1 MLIFISLKKKIM
13 PARQRTPEEIER
25 AKQVAREL
33 MAQNEMKDQQRKV
46 KNARITLIV
55 LACLQ
60 AAVGLWEGF
69 GPTESMLALGI
80 DFAVGAIFLGLYF
93 MSKTQP
99 LPAFIAAMI
108 VYAGIHILLIAL
120 DPSMMIRGLFLKIV
134 IIILLA
140 NGIRSAHALPKP
152 RTDMSDE
159 LLDEE
164 LDNL

>member
-1 MLIFISLKKKIM
+1 M

-25 AKQVAREL
+25 AKQIAREL
-33 MAQNEMKDQQRKV
+33 MAQNEMKDQERKV

-69 GPTESMLALGI
+69 GPTDSFLAMGI
-80 DFAVGAIFLGLYF
+80 DMAIGAVFLGLYF
-93 MSKTQP
+93 LSKSQP
-99 LPAFIAAMI
+99 LPAFIVALI
-108 VYAGIHILLIAL
+108 VYVGIHLLLIAL
-120 DPSMMIRGLFLKIV
+120 DPTLLIRGIFIKIV

-159 LLDEE
+159 LLDED
-164 LDNL
+164 LDTL